1 LKPEGQRVSFFALAL
16 VLVVTAVGL
25 GWVLTRNSLF
35 LLSEIVVEKGNSE
48 MDTVVRE
55 KLVRFYGQRL
65 TRLSLR
71 EAERSLLEI
80 PEISRVVLHKRW
92 PSTLLVSV
100 QLRKAVLAKF
110 DQARLMLYDSEAKPI
125 APYLKAEPLPL
136 LKGPIPR
143 AVFEELCEFLGELPR
158 LDQLQ
163 QIEWSRQA
171 GLVLTRS
178 DKEFVTELGFS
189 DFTRAFHR
197 AREAE
202 RVLEL
207 NDLLGSVERLDASYR
222 SRAVARLKS
231 SPSEMLQNP
240 KSELNLKE
248 LVHREGEKPA
258 AAR

>member
-1 LKPEGQRVSFFALAL
+1 MKAQLQRKSFFALAF

-48 MDTVVRE
+48 IDNVVRE

-92 PSTLLVSV
+92 PSTLLVAV
-100 QLRKAVLAKF
+100 QLRKAVLARF
-110 DQARLMLYDSEAKPI
+110 VEGHLMLYDSEAKPI

-136 LKGPIPR
+136 LKGNIP
-143 AVFEELCEFLGELPR
+143 ADVFEELCEFLGSLPR
-158 LDQLQ
+158 IDQMQEL
-163 QIEWSRQA
+163 EWTRQA
-171 GLVLTRS
+171 GLSIARA
-178 DKEFVTELGFS
+178 DKDFVTDLGFT
-189 DFTRAFHR
+189 DFTRAFNR
-197 AREAE
+197 ASEAE
-202 RVLEL
+202 RVLET
-207 NDLLGSVERLDASYR
+207 NDLLAGVDRLDASYR
-222 SRAVARLKS
+222 GRAVARLKS
-231 SPSEMLQNP
+231 SPSEKLQIP